1 MTRKQYRARFQ
12 AKVAMEAMRGGKPMN
27 ELASRFGLHP
37 TQIAQWKKQ
46 ALEGLPEIFT
56 NHRGQQGKGEGLEAA
71 LYQQIGRLQMEV
83 AWLKKKYGLA
93 AGGAPAVDGPG
104 RSGVEHPTAVRTA
117 GGAAIRAVR
126 SARRRAGRESRTA
139 AAAG

>member
-1 MTRKQYRARFQ
+1 MTRKQYSARFK

-37 TQIAQWKKQ
+37 TQIAQWKRQ
-46 ALEGLPEIFT
+46 ALEGLPEIFA
-56 NHRGQQGKGEGLEAA
+56 NHRGQQGKAETQEAA

-93 AGGAPAVDGPG
+93 D
-104 RSGVEHPTAVRTA
+104 
-117 GGAAIRAVR
+117 
-126 SARRRAGRESRTA
+126 
-139 AAAG
+139 

>member
-1 MTRKQYRARFQ
+1 MTRKQYSARFK
-12 AKVAMEAMRGGKPMN
+12 AKVAMEAIRGGKPLN

-46 ALEGLPEIFT
+46 ALEGLPEIFA
-56 NHRGQQGKGEGLEAA
+56 NHRGRKGEGETQEAA

-93 AGGAPAVDGPG
+93 D
-104 RSGVEHPTAVRTA
+104 
-117 GGAAIRAVR
+117 
-126 SARRRAGRESRTA
+126 
-139 AAAG
+139 

>member
-1 MTRKQYRARFQ
+1 
-12 AKVAMEAMRGGKPMN
+12 MN

-46 ALEGLPEIFT
+46 ALEGLPEIFA
-56 NHRGQQGKGEGLEAA
+56 NHRGQQGKGETQEAV

-93 AGGAPAVDGPG
+93 D
-104 RSGVEHPTAVRTA
+104 
-117 GGAAIRAVR
+117 
-126 SARRRAGRESRTA
+126 
-139 AAAG
+139 